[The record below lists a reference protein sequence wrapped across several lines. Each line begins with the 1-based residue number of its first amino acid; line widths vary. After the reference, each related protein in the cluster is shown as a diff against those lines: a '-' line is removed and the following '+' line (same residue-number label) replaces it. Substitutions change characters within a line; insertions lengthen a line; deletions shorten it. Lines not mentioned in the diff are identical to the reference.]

1 MMIADTQQ
9 LFIDILRLVP
19 FEADLL
25 IQSPHE
31 EVLSVLEDIEHTKGE
46 VFNTI
51 KLSKENRQK
60 LVYEVIYNDIEE
72 YMQSIQIKI
81 GDQLLFEGY
90 DGMEYG
96 TFSKEFHLPPEFLEK
111 YTPKE
116 MVSISNEW

>member
-1 MMIADTQQ
+1 MITDTQQ
-9 LFIDILRLVP
+9 LFIDILRLMP

-31 EVLSVLEDIEHTKGE
+31 EVLSVLEDIEHTKDG

-51 KLSKENRQK
+51 RLSRENRQR

-90 DGMEYG
+90 DGLEYG
-96 TFSKEFHLPPEFLEK
+96 TFSREFQLPTEFLEE

>member
-1 MMIADTQQ
+1 MIADTQQ
-9 LFIDILRLVP
+9 LFIDILRLMP

-46 VFNTI
+46 VFNTVR
-51 KLSKENRQK
+51 LSRENRQK
-60 LVYEVIYNDIEE
+60 LIYEVIYNDIEE

-90 DGMEYG
+90 DGLEYG
-96 TFSKEFHLPPEFLEK
+96 TFSREFQLPSEFLEE
-111 YTPKE
+111 YTPKK

>member
-1 MMIADTQQ
+1 MITETQQ
-9 LFIDILRLVP
+9 LFIDILRLMP

-31 EVLSVLEDIEHTKGE
+31 EVLSVLENIEHTKSE

-51 KLSKENRQK
+51 RLSRENRQK
-60 LVYEVIYNDIEE
+60 LVYEIIYNDIEE

-90 DGMEYG
+90 DGLEYG
-96 TFSKEFHLPPEFLEK
+96 TFSREFQLPTEFLEK

-116 MVSISNEW
+116 MISISNEW